1 MRVMMTMRAGLLAT
15 ALAAAGVLLAGCGLS
30 PEAQSVADAC
40 SKIPRTTAESCQCY
54 AKELQTKLK
63 PELMRLAAY
72 AQTDPGKLLDP
83 AVIGNVSAND
93 VIMVTNVSAQA
104 LQTCKIV

>member
-1 MRVMMTMRAGLLAT
+1 MTPTFRTGLLAT
-15 ALAAAGVLLAGCGLS
+15 AFAAAAILLAGCGLS

-40 SKIPRTTAESCQCY
+40 SKLPRTSAESCQCY
-54 AKELQTKLK
+54 AKELQAKLK
-63 PELMRLAAY
+63 PELLRLAAY
-72 AQTDPGKLLDP
+72 AQTDPAKLLDP

-93 VIMVTNVSAQA
+93 VITVTQTSAAA

>member
-1 MRVMMTMRAGLLAT
+1 MTPALRAGPLAT
-15 ALAAAGVLLAGCGLS
+15 AFAATAVLLAGCGLS

-40 SKIPRTTAESCQCY
+40 SKIPRTSVESCQCY
-54 AKELQTKLK
+54 AKELQAKLK
-63 PELMRLAAY
+63 PELLRLAAY

-93 VIMVTNVSAQA
+93 VITVTQTSAAA

>member
-1 MRVMMTMRAGLLAT
+1 MNMIVALRAGLLAGAFAT
-15 ALAAAGVLLAGCGLS
+15 VTLLAGCGLS

-40 SKIPRTTAESCQCY
+40 ASIPRTTAESCQCY
-54 AKELQTKLK
+54 AKELQNKLK
-63 PELMRLAAY
+63 PELLRLATY
-72 AQTDPGKLLDP
+72 AQTDPGKLFDP

-93 VIMVTNVSAQA
+93 VITVTQVSATA

>member
-1 MRVMMTMRAGLLAT
+1 MRMVTTMRAGLLAT

-40 SKIPRTTAESCQCY
+40 AKIPRTTAESCQCY

-63 PELMRLAAY
+63 PELLRLAAY
-72 AQTDPGKLLDP
+72 AQTDPAKLLDP

-93 VIMVTNVSAQA
+93 VIAVTQTSAAA